1 MDNKQTSSDL
11 KSIVAQNIY
20 YLRTIN
26 HMTQYELGEKL
37 NYSDKAISKWERAD
51 GLPDVYVLK
60 QMSELFGVS
69 VDYMLTEHTEQD
81 KKVDTKT
88 NKKST
93 ALLGNVIKIALLTI
107 SLLVFV
113 IIAIASAG
121 KIYYWQV
128 FIYAIPLIAI
138 AGIVFGAILKNRWQV
153 LLYVSLLMW
162 SILAAIFFGLL
173 KYADDYKVWLIF
185 FIGIPAQI
193 IIFLSF
199 KIRITVKISKKE
211 TLKQTRDEE
220 K

>member
-1 MDNKQTSSDL
+1 MDNKQTTNDL

-26 HMTQYELGEKL
+26 HMTQYELGEML
-37 NYSDKAISKWERAD
+37 NYSDKAISKWERGD

-60 QMSELFGVS
+60 RMSELFGVS

-81 KKVDTKT
+81 QKVETKT
-88 NKKST
+88 NKKSK
-93 ALLGNVIKIALLTI
+93 ALLGNVIKIGLLTI
-107 SLLVFV
+107 SLLLFV

-121 KIYYWQV
+121 EIYYWQV
-128 FIYAIPLIAI
+128 FIYAVPLVAI

-153 LLYVSLLMW
+153 LAYVSLLMW
-162 SILAAIFFGLL
+162 SILAVIFFALL
-173 KYADDYKVWLIF
+173 KFATDYKVWLIF

-211 TLKQTRDEE
+211 DKKQTREEE

>member
-1 MDNKQTSSDL
+1 MDNKQTNSDL

-69 VDYMLTEHTEQD
+69 VDYLLTEHTDQD

-107 SLLVFV
+107 SLLVF
-113 IIAIASAG
+113 IIMAIASAG
-121 KIYYWQV
+121 NIYYWQV

-153 LLYVSLLMW
+153 LLYVSILMW
-162 SILAAIFFGLL
+162 SILAAIFFALL

-199 KIRITVKISKKE
+199 KIKITVKISKKE
-211 TLKQTRDEE
+211 TQNQTHDEE